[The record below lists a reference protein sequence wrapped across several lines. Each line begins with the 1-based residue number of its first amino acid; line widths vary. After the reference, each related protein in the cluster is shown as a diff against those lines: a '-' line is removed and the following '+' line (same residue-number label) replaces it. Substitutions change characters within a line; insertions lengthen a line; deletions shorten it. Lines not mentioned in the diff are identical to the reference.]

1 MVEEMRVNYRDGG
14 RIKISNNN
22 MPLELLINWI
32 EEARTKKLIEA
43 NAICLST
50 IDDNGNP
57 QSRMVLVKYI
67 NNFEIGFFTNLG
79 SNKANEINANKN
91 VSGVM
96 FWPEMERQVRI
107 TGIASLMPRDK
118 VSDYHR
124 SRPRESQIAAFTSM
138 QSRPLKSLD
147 HLIKEFHDT
156 ELEFKDKEIPL
167 PEHWGGYV
175 IKISSIEYWSGRPS
189 RLHERIVLKIQGSEW
204 SERRLYP

>member
-14 RIKISNNN
+14 RLEIPDNKV
-22 MPLELLINWI
+22 PLELLINWI
-32 EEARTKKLIEA
+32 EEARNKKLIEA

-50 IDDNGNP
+50 IDESGNP

-79 SNKANEINANKN
+79 SNKANEINQNRN

-107 TGIASLMPRDK
+107 TGIASLMPRNK
-118 VSDYHR
+118 VLEYHR
-124 SRPRESQIAAFTSM
+124 SRPRQSQVAAFTSI

-147 HLIKEFHDT
+147 HLIKEFQDT
-156 ELEFKDKEIPL
+156 EIEFEEKEIPL
-167 PEHWGGYV
+167 SDHWGGYI
-175 IKISSIEYWSGRPS
+175 IKISSIEYWSGRPN
-189 RLHERIVLKIQGSEW
+189 RLHERIILKIQDNEW